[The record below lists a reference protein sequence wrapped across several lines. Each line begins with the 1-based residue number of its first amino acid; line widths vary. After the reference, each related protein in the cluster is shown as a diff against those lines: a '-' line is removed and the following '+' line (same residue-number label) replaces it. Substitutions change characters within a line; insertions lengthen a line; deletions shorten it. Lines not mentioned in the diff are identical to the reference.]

1 MTDKNAENSLS
12 EKDFLEIST
21 MEPKLIT
28 PVPPKSYSNSGSVV
42 ESLSETAPD
51 SLAVSEPEDE
61 HHMVPE
67 DVELEPQPSAAVTS
81 DYFDDDEEFLRGDD
95 IIVHE
100 ENDLALFKQDEN
112 VVSWEIVN
120 FYKDGLTP
128 RGKMALR
135 NDPPIMKISSSSGD
149 TAEFLVTKD
158 FSKSLGAVLQDVNK
172 AYYGISPKKKS
183 EKITQA
189 GVKDKIRSIGHW
201 MLDHKVKTAV
211 AVVVAA
217 LLFAALIT

>member
-1 MTDKNAENSLS
+1 MTDKNVEKSLS
-12 EKDFLEIST
+12 EEDFMEIST
-21 MEPKLIT
+21 MEPKLNKAT
-28 PVPPKSYSNSGSVV
+28 DKNKRVKPEPVVDTR
-42 ESLSETAPD
+42 SEAAPD
-51 SLAVSEPEDE
+51 SLTVSEPEHE
-61 HHMVPE
+61 HHMVTENIDP
-67 DVELEPQPSAAVTS
+67 EPQPSAAISS

-95 IIVHE
+95 ITVHE
-100 ENDLALFKQDEN
+100 GSDLSLFKQDEN

-120 FYKDGLTP
+120 FYKDGMTP

-158 FSKSLGAVLQDVNK
+158 FSKSLGSVLQDVNK
-172 AYYGISPKKKS
+172 AYYGISPKKKT

-189 GVKDKIRSIGHW
+189 GIKNKLRAAGHW
-201 MLDHKVKTAV
+201 MLDHKFKTAV

-217 LLFAALIT
+217 LLLTALLT